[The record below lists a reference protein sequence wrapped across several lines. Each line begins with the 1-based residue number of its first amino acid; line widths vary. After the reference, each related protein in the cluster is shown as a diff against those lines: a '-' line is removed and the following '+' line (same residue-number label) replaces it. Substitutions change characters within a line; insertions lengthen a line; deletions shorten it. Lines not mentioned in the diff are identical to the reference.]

1 MSADEIVTLT
11 REQYDALV
19 ERTAVLEDRL
29 AAAEAEG
36 DARLPHEV
44 ALAIMEGASPVR
56 AFRDQHRL
64 TLREL
69 SERSGVALGS
79 MAYSAVIQ
87 PCPLPLRKKGTRS
100 STDTVQSTLVRPW
113 DIIAEPS
120 AKA

>member
-69 SERSGVALGS
+69 SERSGVALSYLSEIERGRKPGS
-79 MAYSAVIQ
+79 IAA
-87 PCPLPLRKKGTRS
+87 LTR
-100 STDTVQSTLVRPW
+100 PG
-113 DIIAEPS
+113 PS
-120 AKA
+120 ARLSTPW